1 MRGVF
6 NMTEI
11 KTRTFKKEEIA
22 QVFEALSKR
31 GIFFTQRYVWG
42 DVAEIKFSNGARV
55 DIQDTGCGIYEVAF
69 LDEDPVVVPAFLL
82 AGFRFPRG
90 I

>member
-11 KTRTFKKEEIA
+11 KTRTFKEEEVTKA
-22 QVFEALSKR
+22 FEYLSKR
-31 GIFFTQRYVWG
+31 GISFTQEYVWG